1 MHPERRRLL
10 SSAGSDPSS
19 SRTATV
25 SQMEDM
31 HHEHEEEAP
40 AVREVLSAHQLQTM
54 GTLTHFPQYPNFIES
69 VKQCEVSFFPL
80 RDDQ

>member
-19 SRTATV
+19 SRTAAV

-31 HHEHEEEAP
+31 HHQREEEVP

-54 GTLTHFPQYPNFIES
+54 GTLMHFLQYSNFIEP
-69 VKQCEVSFFPL
+69 VKQCEVSFFPS